1 MIVHESPIDRAYQY
15 LLIAAFFFLPITVL
29 GNNIA
34 IWLIVILWFFS
45 GNYKEKFQQ
54 IKNHSLA
61 LASILFFLIHF
72 LALIWTENLDWGFEI
87 VRKMLPFLFVLPVF
101 LTISRIENTKYYITA
116 FLIAIAISEGLS
128 YLIWFG
134 FIEPFKYATS
144 IQNPTPLMS
153 HTSYNPFL
161 AFAFYL
167 VVNKLLS
174 GGKMS
179 QLERALYIFF
189 TVTITF
195 NMFIT
200 GGRAGQVMFFVAII
214 ILAFQ
219 YFKNSQVKAIFSSL
233 ILISSISFTAYF
245 TSPLFQ
251 QRVEMISNEIVLY
264 NESDVILG
272 DSLANSKK
280 IADAA
285 AKNTAMGLR
294 ITFLI
299 NTSELI
305 KKSPIL
311 GVGTGDFPA
320 EYKKINDI
328 RSPDVRTTVQPHNM
342 YMLILAQLGL
352 LGLVSLV
359 WIFYCQFRI
368 ALSSS
373 NQFVHHVGVAI
384 PIFFLIIM
392 WSDSY
397 LLGHYTGNLFIL
409 FSSFIYSNR

>member
-1 MIVHESPIDRAYQY
+1 MI
-15 LLIAAFFFLPITVL
+15 L
-29 GNNIA
+29 
-34 IWLIVILWFFS
+34 
-45 GNYKEKFQQ
+45 
-54 IKNHSLA
+54 
-61 LASILFFLIHF
+61 
-72 LALIWTENLDWGFEI
+72 
-87 VRKMLPFLFVLPVF
+87 
-101 LTISRIENTKYYITA
+101 
-116 FLIAIAISEGLS
+116 
-128 YLIWFG
+128 
-134 FIEPFKYATS
+134 
-144 IQNPTPLMS
+144 
-153 HTSYNPFL
+153 
-161 AFAFYL
+161 
-167 VVNKLLS
+167 
-174 GGKMS
+174 
-179 QLERALYIFF
+179 
-189 TVTITF
+189 
-195 NMFIT
+195 
-200 GGRAGQVMFFVAII
+200 
-214 ILAFQ
+214 
-219 YFKNSQVKAIFSSL
+219 
-233 ILISSISFTAYF
+233 
-245 TSPLFQ
+245 
-251 QRVEMISNEIVLY
+251 NEIVNY
-264 NESDVILG
+264 DKADSAYG
-272 DSLANSKK
+272 DSQSYSVARTT
-280 IADAA
+280 AA
-285 AKNTAMGLR
+285 SKNTSMGYR

>member
-1 MIVHESPIDRAYQY
+1 MVIHESPIDRIYQY

-45 GNYKEKFQQ
+45 CNYKEKFQQ

-61 LASILFFLIHF
+61 LASILFFLIHII
-72 LALIWTENLDWGFEI
+72 ALIWTENLDWGFEI
-87 VRKMLPFLFVLPVF
+87 VRKMLPFLFVLPAF
-101 LTISRIENTKYYITA
+101 LTISRIENAKYYIIA

-128 YLIWFG
+128 YLIWLG
-134 FIEPFKYATS
+134 IIEPFGYAFG
-144 IQNPTPLMS
+144 IENPTPLMS
-153 HTSYNPFL
+153 HSSYNPFL

-167 VVNKLLS
+167 VVNKLLF

-179 QLERALYIFF
+179 QLERVVYTFF
-189 TVTITF
+189 AITLTF

-200 GGRAGQVMFFVAII
+200 AGRAGQVMFFAAII
-214 ILAFQ
+214 VTAIQ
-219 YFKNSQVKAIFSSL
+219 YFKNSQVKAFFYSL
-233 ILISSISFTAYF
+233 ILISSIAFTAYF
-245 TSPLFQ
+245 TSPLFHE
-251 QRVEMISNEIVLY
+251 RVTLVADEIVNY
-264 NESDVILG
+264 NEFQHSTLLNL
-272 DSLANSKK
+272 SS
-280 IADAA
+280 
-285 AKNTAMGLR
+285 MGLR
-294 ITFLI
+294 YTFFK

-328 RSPDVRTTVQPHNM
+328 RSRLVRTTVQPHNM
-342 YMLILAQLGL
+342 YLLVLAQLGMF
-352 LGLVSLV
+352 GLASLA
-359 WIFYCQFRI
+359 WIFYLQFKI

-373 NQFVHHVGVAI
+373 NQFVHHVGVAM